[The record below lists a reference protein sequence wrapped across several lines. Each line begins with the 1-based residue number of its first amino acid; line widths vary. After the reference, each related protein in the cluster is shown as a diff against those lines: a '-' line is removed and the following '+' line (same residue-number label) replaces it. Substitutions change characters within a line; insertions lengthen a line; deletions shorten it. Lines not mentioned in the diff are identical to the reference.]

1 MQACGAVFGG
11 KRNVIPAFSDRR
23 MQPRQVFG
31 ALALIGTAL
40 LVARSGRSGPGR
52 TELDQPAGIGSAMQH
67 LSSSALV
74 QHAAAACARDDK
86 CVPSVDELVKRAA
99 AACSRDPSCVCDWGK
114 FPKQCFLSEV
124 QRHKQLERSAKALVH
139 QINQRAAT
147 DHAKKAALT
156 RLEHED
162 ESFETVLKG
171 GRKALGAGDF
181 EAGKSALAKA
191 EYLHEV
197 ALRDSGDDHGPVLQ
211 QQEHSLKTF
220 ARELVEAEA
229 EHRARNRHHRSRYRG
244 GGGGEGEGA
253 RDREHRHRRGG
264 RRGRNA
270 GIVQVET
277 QIKALSSN
285 VQKLMHKVGVMEHRN
300 RARHAASSS
309 NTAAPVSPKADVRLL
324 VHKIAELTGHLEHAE
339 HSRSRGRAGAREDR
353 GQGDVRRRGGKREG
367 FDMETL
373 AHEESLFAQAIARGN
388 RAAWHGRADTARM
401 ALRQVWS
408 RRASREFLVVL
419 YGCVDAVC
427 ATVRSKLTRRAC
439 AVIWR
444 WAIRAIAAIPP
455 RCNRLGITTRRL
467 LA

>member
-74 QHAAAACARDDK
+74 QHAAAACARDVK

-139 QINQRAAT
+139 QISQRAAT

-171 GRKALGAGDF
+171 GRKAVGAGDF

-253 RDREHRHRRGG
+253 RDREHRHQHRRGG

-270 GIVQVET
+270 GITQVET

-300 RARHAASSS
+300 RAREAASSS
-309 NTAAPVSPKADVRLL
+309 NTAAPMSPKADVRLL

-339 HSRSRGRAGAREDR
+339 HSSARGRAGAREDR

-401 ALRQVWS
+401 ALRQVWPWRVS
-408 RRASREFLVVL
+408 HDFLVVM
-419 YGCVDAVC
+419 YGCVDAAR
-427 ATVRSKLTRRAC
+427 ATVRSKADE
-439 AVIWR
+439 AHVWR
-444 WAIRAIAAIPP
+444 GTIRAIAAIPS

-467 LA
+467 LV